1 MKFVNRERELA
12 FLESEFKREGSSL
25 VIIYGRR
32 RLGKTTLIKE
42 FLRSKRS
49 GFFLATEELENDNRT
64 SFRQVIADLTGNNLL
79 RNSTASWE
87 DIFKVITDS
96 SLNEKPIIVIDE
108 FQNIGKANPAF
119 PSIMQKIWDGLLINN
134 NIMLV
139 LCGSLISMME
149 SQTLNYTSPLYG
161 RRTGQ
166 IKLKQIEYRF
176 FHKFFENKTNQELLD
191 IYAVT
196 GGVPKYAEMFPMPA
210 GADLFA
216 ALRQA
221 VLSPDAMLYDEPV
234 FLLSQELTDSRT
246 YFSILKALAAGN
258 RKISSLAAILEI
270 KQTSLPKYLKTLIE
284 LDVLERRTP
293 VTEVSPEKSKRGLY
307 YFKDN
312 FLEFWFKFVFPRKS
326 DLEAGYMEAVVNSIK
341 QRFAENHVAFVFEN
355 ICREY
360 VQQLN
365 ACGKLPFKIFK
376 VGAWWNNSAE
386 IDIVGFDET
395 RSSWLFGECKY
406 TNDPVSERVL
416 YALMD
421 KCTAQS
427 ICQASAEKVYML
439 FSKTGFTSK
448 LETLSKER
456 RDVLLIKLED
466 MDFAQR
472 NDG

>member
-1 MKFVNRERELA
+1 MKFINRERELA
-12 FLESEFKREGSSL
+12 FLESEFHREGSSL

-42 FLRSKRS
+42 FLRGKRA
-49 GFFLATEELENDNRT
+49 GFFLATEELENDNRA
-64 SFRQVIADLTGNNLL
+64 SFRQIIADLTGNDLL
-79 RNSTASWE
+79 RNSIASWE
-87 DIFKVITDS
+87 DIFKVISDS
-96 SLNEKPIIVIDE
+96 SPDEKLIVVIDE
-108 FQNIGKANPAF
+108 FQNLGKSNPAF
-119 PSIMQKIWDGLLINN
+119 PSIMQKVWDNLLINS
-134 NIMLV
+134 NIMLI

-176 FHKFFENKTNQELLD
+176 FHKFFEKKTNQELLD

-196 GGVPKYAEMFPMPA
+196 GGVPKYAEMFPMRA
-210 GADLFA
+210 GVDLFTT
-216 ALRQA
+216 LRQA

-258 RKISSLAAILEI
+258 RKISSLATILEI

-326 DLEAGYMEAVVNSIK
+326 DLEAGYVDDVENGIK
-341 QRFAENHVAFVFEN
+341 QRFAENHVAFVFEE
-355 ICREY
+355 ICRKY
-360 VQQLN
+360 AQQLS
-365 ACGKLPFKIFK
+365 ACGKLPFKLAK
-376 VGAWWNNSAE
+376 VGAWWNNNAE

-395 RSSWLFGECKY
+395 RSAWLFGECKY
-406 TNDPVSERVL
+406 TNEPVSERVL
-416 YALMD
+416 YALID
-421 KCTAQS
+421 KCALQS
-427 ICQASAEKVYML
+427 ICPDTAEKVYVL
-439 FSKTGFTSK
+439 FAKTGFTKK
-448 LETLSKER
+448 LASLAKER
-456 RDVLLIKLED
+456 KDVLLIALET
-466 MDFAQR
+466 MDFERAV
-472 NDG
+472 